1 MPMFQVGDKVKIAP
15 NGLAQHSK
23 SVPAHMGYTSDQFKW
38 RKTISDLQDAG
49 KVGRVTR
56 VSGDNVDCDFGG
68 ANEIVLYDYLLVKES
83 SRATA
88 ILDKILLKHINES
101 EPLPIGD
108 GWYIMRTGMDANG
121 NYCAWVARGDNAARK
136 IQTNGNAPTAHHKN
150 PNEIVKS
157 DKAMAELRDYANKY
171 FDTDESK
178 TNEGLSVLISNA
190 QYDKSL
196 PWSIN
201 TQAEMKKIE
210 KKEFL
215 GGRRYF
221 PKDSHEL
228 QILKQVYG
236 DVQLGDVTIPES
248 NDDDVEAKKKDL
260 ADWTAKAKAE
270 LDKKKDDAPKPKD
283 EELSVPDRHQL
294 AIAKKTLQMSDA
306 GARIMGGMTKEEAR
320 AIIKKLTGKDAK
332 EEPED
337 ECMESDQ
344 EDPCASEF
352 GAGCDYPPKDKDE
365 DTHPAIVAYNKVRD
379 RETDDEKRASAWGE
393 KDKPTNKK
401 EELDAAEMQ
410 PYDQLTRSD
419 NEPNDKDGE
428 DMDRPGM
435 NKLDPK
441 QLGEND
447 IRPLA
452 IGTRVKIQYGIG
464 SNPQDDMLTGRIVD
478 SGTKGENRKVKVK
491 TDSGEQINIL
501 STAVTPTSEAIASYD
516 IVPGDKKNWSVRKDG
531 VEVHTC
537 DKEDEAKKHVRKLQ
551 GFKESRA
558 SKILAKITNEAKG
571 GLGTDVRY
579 NVGDKVKVIFN
590 KRGWQNGT
598 IVNIQGPKY
607 DTVMYD
613 IKMDDGKLQKSI
625 AQYHMDNADE
635 SKANEAGDTIEYKD
649 CVIFCNR
656 EPGSKLQFTA
666 RTPKGDQVSADTLDG
681 IKKLIDDKVNSNEMF
696 RVIRAGQDMKTPTLQ
711 VGDKVNANTFRRGR
725 VTVTVLDVNKDTGK
739 VEIEL
744 PDGYR
749 EEIPQVDCSE
759 SEDSVTWTVKQVD
772 ANGKEIVSDSF
783 GDESVANAY
792 AARQT
797 KMHPDWKITCIKED
811 VDMGQYSAAGDK
823 GTSSKE
829 YYRKAIADAEYK
841 INKFKNNNRPNPATN
856 SELERMQKQLD
867 MYRKWYDAAEKRNEE
882 SPDDLV
888 VLYKGAGDTSWHIQ
902 YNPMGTHSSE
912 TANRTADALIKQY
925 GQNNVKIMKR
935 HEAEN
940 SGLMEDY
947 QANVKRFPK
956 GTKVKFNSH
965 CSNPDL
971 VGKEG
976 TVEMVMSGQ
985 PDKTQIAVRLPS
997 RDGVFTHADSLDI
1010 VESLTNEDLDSS
1022 CNKIWHLAKE
1032 IVQEVDDLTDYIH
1045 GSEFNKSESRA
1056 SKILKRF
1063 KEDMH
1068 LTQLGPNQTEIRV
1081 GGKYVLF
1088 SYQTPVAY
1096 SDESGNCFRTATNYS
1111 TTTSKHIN
1119 AWLGGRQA
1127 KSVPQEQIS
1136 KAAGQ

>member
-136 IQTNGNAPTAHHKN
+136 IQTNGTAPTAHHKN

-171 FDTDESK
+171 FDTDESLK
-178 TNEGLSVLISNA
+178 EDSGAGSLADMHNKIDDLLTKNGIKHSLTMSYTESTIYIKLYDQSQITQVSNML
-190 QYDKSL
+190 KVRPS
-196 PWSIN
+196 
-201 TQAEMKKIE
+201 TMKQEDNGWVI
-210 KKEFL
+210 
-215 GGRRYF
+215 
-221 PKDSHEL
+221 P
-228 QILKQVYG
+228 LKVH
-236 DVQLGDVTIPES
+236 TSES

-260 ADWTAKAKAE
+260 EDWTAKAKAE

-337 ECMESDQ
+337 ECMESDA
-344 EDPCASEF
+344 EEPSAAEF
-352 GAGCDYPPKDKDE
+352 GAGFEKPKKEDE
-365 DTHPAIVAYNKVRD
+365 DTHPAITAYNKVRD
-379 RETDDEKRASAWGE
+379 RETDDEKRASAWGKDDKP
-393 KDKPTNKK
+393 KDKD

-428 DMDRPGM
+428 DMDKPGM

-491 TDSGEQINIL
+491 TDSGEQIDIL

-531 VEVHTC
+531 VEVHAC
-537 DKEDEAKKHVRKLQ
+537 DKEDEAKKHIRKLQ
-551 GFKESRA
+551 GFKEAYDLYPKNNKGQIYRAGGRIKITPGNLTGTIVNLEGNVITVKWDDMSSTATTEIDVTNCPKQIDIIKESDQYFVNYGQGEDHPNEKVFNSESEALKFVDSIKNKFKDIFLFHNIKCLSTWTDGKQEKLKESRA
-558 SKILAKITNEAKG
+558 SKVLKKIKETALGSETIPALKSMGIKVLKMTRANGELHYLVPDGEEAKKLVSFLNRQQQTLNKYTNIRTQMQG
-571 GLGTDVRY
+571 MAVDV
-579 NVGDKVKVIFN
+579 
-590 KRGWQNGT
+590 
-598 IVNIQGPKY
+598 IV
-607 DTVMYD
+607 
-613 IKMDDGKLQKSI
+613 
-625 AQYHMDNADE
+625 
-635 SKANEAGDTIEYKD
+635 
-649 CVIFCNR
+649 
-656 EPGSKLQFTA
+656 
-666 RTPKGDQVSADTLDG
+666 
-681 IKKLIDDKVNSNEMF
+681 
-696 RVIRAGQDMKTPTLQ
+696 
-711 VGDKVNANTFRRGR
+711 
-725 VTVTVLDVNKDTGK
+725 
-739 VEIEL
+739 
-744 PDGYR
+744 
-749 EEIPQVDCSE
+749 SE
-759 SEDSVTWTVKQVD
+759 S
-772 ANGKEIVSDSF
+772 F
-783 GDESVANAY
+783 
-792 AARQT
+792 
-797 KMHPDWKITCIKED
+797 
-811 VDMGQYSAAGDK
+811 
-823 GTSSKE
+823 
-829 YYRKAIADAEYK
+829 
-841 INKFKNNNRPNPATN
+841 
-856 SELERMQKQLD
+856 
-867 MYRKWYDAAEKRNEE
+867 NEE

-888 VLYKGAGDTSWHIQ
+888 VVYKGPGDTSWHIQ

-1010 VESLTNEDLDSS
+1010 VESFDAQRWVTAAKQYNIPVKKVSPVANHKVTFTVASRDADQMMKLLRSSGEFNGISLQRNEQGGWFDIDCLVSESKTNEDLDSS

-1056 SKILKRF
+1056 SKILKRV